1 MSLKTVLAASIA
13 AAAFAGLVTAQDWSA
28 NPTFGSVSLHTGF
41 TPDPYTTSITAG
53 GTIDA
58 GSAIDSG
65 CRGMMANA
73 PDFRLQFTAGSLPL
87 SIGAISNEDTTLII
101 NDPNGNWHCDDDG
114 GEGLNPHLQFD
125 MPDSGQYDIW
135 IGTYGS
141 NSDLAASTLTISE
154 LGY

>member
-13 AAAFAGLVTAQDWSA
+13 AATFAGLTIAQDWSA
-28 NPTFGSVSLHTGF
+28 DPTFGSVTLHSGF

-53 GTIDA
+53 GTIEA
-58 GSAIDSG
+58 SSAVSSS

-73 PDFRLQFTAGSLPL
+73 PDFRLQFTAGALPL
-87 SIGAISNEDTTLII
+87 SIGARSSEDTTLIV
-101 NDPNGNWHCDDDG
+101 NGPNGEWYCDDDG
-114 GEGLNPHLQFD
+114 GDGLNPHMTFSN
-125 MPDSGQYDIW
+125 PVSGQYDIW

-154 LGY
+154 LGH